1 MSSLSQPI
9 NLKNRIHSLDLIRG
23 FAVLGI
29 LIMNITSFSQI
40 SMAYMNPKIGAGLEG
55 YNQYFHGFNYIFAD
69 TRFMSIFSML
79 FGAGVVLFTKRI
91 EAKGKRVAALHYKR
105 MFWLLLFGLI
115 HAYFIWVGDI
125 LVAYAICGSLVF
137 FFRKKSIRTLFI
149 IAVILF
155 LVPISLNF
163 MTYYVMPKDALE
175 STFTFFYPSTEQIAL
190 QTKIMQ
196 GSYLE
201 QMPLRLEIALE
212 LQTFVFMN
220 EIFWR
225 TSAMMLLGMILYR
238 KGILSADK
246 STAYYKKMI
255 LVGFGPGL
263 ILSSIGLDQAYAS
276 EWSGAYVMNIGANY
290 KFVSGLFMALGYIG
304 LVIWIYKKGIFKKFQ
319 NRLQATGRMAFT
331 NYIGMSLIC
340 TLIFNGHGLGL
351 FGTLDRLQQFLIV
364 IAIWVIILIISP
376 LVLKKYQFGPL
387 ERMWRK
393 LIYFHFKIAK

>member
-1 MSSLSQPI
+1 MPKGSQPI
-9 NLKNRIHSLDLIRG
+9 DLKNRIHSLDLLRG

-40 SMAYMNPKIGAGLEG
+40 SMAYMNPTIGAGLEG

-79 FGAGVVLFTKRI
+79 FGAGVVLFTQRI

-125 LVAYAICGSLVF
+125 LVTYAICGSLVF

-155 LVPISLNF
+155 LIPISLKF
-163 MTYYVMPKDALE
+163 MTYYGMPADALE
-175 STFTFFYPSTEQIAL
+175 STFAFFHPSAEQIAS
-190 QTKIMQ
+190 QTQAMR

-201 QMPLRLEIALE
+201 QMPLRVEDAIQI
-212 LQTFVFMN
+212 QTLVFMI
-220 EIFWR
+220 EMFWR
-225 TSAMMLLGMILYR
+225 ASAMMLLGMILYR
-238 KGILSADK
+238 KGILSAEK
-246 STAYYKKMI
+246 STAYYKKLMW
-255 LVGFGPGL
+255 VGFVPGL
-263 ILSSIGLDQAYAS
+263 ILSGIGLSQVYAS
-276 EWSGAYVMNIGANY
+276 EWNAAYVMNIGANY

-304 LVIWIYKKGIFKKFQ
+304 LVIWCYKKGIFKKFQ
-319 NRLQATGRMAFT
+319 NRLRATGRMAFT
-331 NYIGMSLIC
+331 NYIGMSVIC
-340 TLIFNGHGLGL
+340 TLLFNGHGLGL

-364 IAIWVIILIISP
+364 ISVWVLILIISP
-376 LVLKKYQFGPL
+376 LVLKNYRLGPL
-387 ERMWRK
+387 EWLWRK
-393 LIYFHFKIAK
+393 LTYFSLKN

>member
-40 SMAYMNPKIGAGLEG
+40 GMAYMNPTIGAGLEG

-79 FGAGVVLFTKRI
+79 FGAGVVLFTQRI
-91 EAKGKRVAALHYKR
+91 EAKGERVAALHYKR
-105 MFWLLLFGLI
+105 MFWLLIFGLT

-149 IAVILF
+149 IAIILF
-155 LVPISLNF
+155 LIPISLNF
-163 MTYYVMPKDALE
+163 MTYYGMPKDALE
-175 STFTFFYPSTEQIAL
+175 RTFAFFYPSTEQIAA

-196 GSYLE
+196 GSYIE
-201 QMPLRLEIALE
+201 QMPLRIENALE
-212 LQTFVFMN
+212 LQTLVFMIN
-220 EIFWR
+220 TFWR

-246 STAYYKKMI
+246 STAYYNNMI
-255 LVGFGPGL
+255 WLGFVPGL
-263 ILSSIGLDQAYAS
+263 IISSLGLNQVYSSD
-276 EWSGAYVMNIGANY
+276 WSGAYVMNIGANY
-290 KFVSGLFMALGYIG
+290 KFVSGLLMALGYIG
-304 LVIWIYKKGIFKKFQ
+304 LVIWIYKKGIFKKLQ

-351 FGTLDRLQQFLIV
+351 FGTFDRLQQFLIV
-364 IAIWVIILIISP
+364 IGLWVIMLIISP

-387 ERMWRK
+387 ESMWRK
-393 LIYFHFKIAK
+393 LTYFSFKNS

>member
-40 SMAYMNPKIGAGLEG
+40 SMAYMNPTIGAGLEG
-55 YNQYFHGFNYIFAD
+55 YNQYFHGFNFIFAD

-79 FGAGVVLFTKRI
+79 FGAGVVLFTQRI

-149 IAVILF
+149 LAIILF
-155 LVPISLNF
+155 LIPIIFNF
-163 MTYYVMPKDALE
+163 MTFYGMPADELE
-175 STFTFFYPSTEQIAL
+175 STFAFFHPSIEEIAS
-190 QTKIMQ
+190 QTQSMR
-196 GSYLE
+196 GTYLK
-201 QMPLRLEIALE
+201 QMPLRMQVALG
-212 LQTFVFMN
+212 LQTVVFMI

-225 TSAMMLLGMILYR
+225 TSAMMLLGIILYR

-255 LVGFGPGL
+255 WVGFVPGL
-263 ILSSIGLDQAYAS
+263 ILSSIGLGQVYAS

-290 KFVSGLFMALGYIG
+290 KFMSGLFMALGYIG
-304 LVIWIYKKGIFKKFQ
+304 LVIWIYKKGIFKKLQ

-331 NYIGMSLIC
+331 NYIGMSVIC

-351 FGTLDRLQQFLIV
+351 FGMFDRLQQFLIV
-364 IAIWVIILIISP
+364 LSVWVLILILSP
-376 LVLKKYQFGPL
+376 LVLKNYRFGPL
-387 ERMWRK
+387 EWLWRK
-393 LIYFHFKIAK
+393 LTYFSLRN

>member
-40 SMAYMNPKIGAGLEG
+40 SMAYMNPTIGAGLEG

-69 TRFMSIFSML
+69 TRFMSIFSIL
-79 FGAGVVLFTKRI
+79 FGAGVVLFTQRI
-91 EAKGKRVAALHYKR
+91 EEKGKRVTALHYKR

-125 LVAYAICGSLVF
+125 LVAYAICGGLVF
-137 FFRKKSIRTLFI
+137 FFRKKSIRRLFI
-149 IAVILF
+149 MAIILF
-155 LVPISLNF
+155 LIPISLNF
-163 MTYYVMPKDALE
+163 ITYYGMPKEALE
-175 STFTFFYPSTEQIAL
+175 STFAFFYPSSEQIAL

-196 GSYLE
+196 SSYLE
-201 QMPLRLEIALE
+201 QMPLRLENAVEI
-212 LQTFVFMN
+212 QTLIFMI

-238 KGILSADK
+238 KGILSAEK

-255 LVGFGPGL
+255 WVGFVPGL
-263 ILSSIGLDQAYAS
+263 IISSIGLSQVYAS

-290 KFVSGLFMALGYIG
+290 KFVSGIFMALGYIG

-331 NYIGMSLIC
+331 NYIGMSVIC
-340 TLIFNGHGLGL
+340 ILIFNGHGLGL

-364 IAIWVIILIISP
+364 IAVWVLILIISP
-376 LVLKKYQFGPL
+376 LVLKKHQFGPL
-387 ERMWRK
+387 EWLWRK
-393 LIYFHFKIAK
+393 LTYFSFQNS

>member
-40 SMAYMNPKIGAGLEG
+40 SMAYMNPTIGAGLEG

-79 FGAGVVLFTKRI
+79 FGAGVVLFTQRI

-105 MFWLLLFGLI
+105 MFWLLLFGLT

-149 IAVILF
+149 LAVILF
-155 LVPISLNF
+155 LIPISLNF
-163 MTYYVMPKDALE
+163 MTYYGMPKDALE
-175 STFTFFYPSTEQIAL
+175 STFAFFYPSTEQIAV

-196 GSYLE
+196 GSYIE
-201 QMPLRLEIALE
+201 QMPLRIENALE
-212 LQTFVFMN
+212 LQTLVFMI

-255 LVGFGPGL
+255 WVGFVPGL
-263 ILSSIGLDQAYAS
+263 ILSSIGLGQVYAS

-304 LVIWIYKKGIFKKFQ
+304 LVIWIYKKEIFKKLQ

-331 NYIGMSLIC
+331 NYIGMSVIC

-351 FGTLDRLQQFLIV
+351 FGTFDRLQQFLIV
-364 IAIWVIILIISP
+364 ICVWVIMLIISP

-387 ERMWRK
+387 ESLWRK
-393 LIYFHFKIAK
+393 LTYFSFKNS

>member
-9 NLKNRIHSLDLIRG
+9 NLKNRIHSLDLLRG

-40 SMAYMNPKIGAGLEG
+40 SMAYMNPTIGAGLEG
-55 YNQYFHGFNYIFAD
+55 YNQYFHGFNFIFAD

-79 FGAGVVLFTKRI
+79 FGAGVVLFTQRI

-105 MFWLLLFGLI
+105 MFWLLLFGLM
-115 HAYFIWVGDI
+115 HAYFIWAGDI

-149 IAVILF
+149 MAIILF
-155 LVPISLNF
+155 LIPIIFNF
-163 MTYYVMPKDALE
+163 MTYYGMPADELE
-175 STFTFFYPSTEQIAL
+175 STFAFFNPSAEEIAS
-190 QTKIMQ
+190 QTQAMR

-201 QMPLRLEIALE
+201 QMPLRVEEALG
-212 LQTFVFMN
+212 LQTLVFML
-220 EIFWR
+220 EMFWR
-225 TSAMMLLGMILYR
+225 ASAMMLLGMILYR

-246 STAYYKKMI
+246 STAYYKKMMW
-255 LVGFGPGL
+255 VGFVPGL
-263 ILSSIGLDQAYAS
+263 ILSSIGLGQMYAS

-290 KFVSGLFMALGYIG
+290 KFLSGLFMALGYIG

-331 NYIGMSLIC
+331 NYIGMSVIC

-364 IAIWVIILIISP
+364 IAVWIVILIISP
-376 LVLKKYQFGPL
+376 LVLKNYRFGPL
-387 ERMWRK
+387 EWLWRK
-393 LIYFHFKIAK
+393 LTYFSFQNS

>member
-40 SMAYMNPKIGAGLEG
+40 SMAYMNPTIGDGLEG
-55 YNQYFHGFNYIFAD
+55 YNQYFHGFNFIFAD
-69 TRFMSIFSML
+69 TRFMSIFSIL
-79 FGAGVVLFTKRI
+79 FGAGVVLFTQRI

-105 MFWLLLFGLI
+105 MFWLLFFGLI

-149 IAVILF
+149 MAIILF
-155 LVPISLNF
+155 LIPIIFNS
-163 MTYYVMPKDALE
+163 MTFYGMPADELE
-175 STFTFFYPSTEQIAL
+175 STFAFFHPSTEEIAS
-190 QTKIMQ
+190 QTQAMR
-196 GSYLE
+196 GSYLK
-201 QMPLRLEIALE
+201 QMPLRMEEALG
-212 LQTFVFMN
+212 LQTVVFMI

-225 TSAMMLLGMILYR
+225 TSAMMLLGMILFR

-255 LVGFGPGL
+255 WVGFVPGL
-263 ILSSIGLDQAYAS
+263 IISSIGLGQVYAS

-290 KFVSGLFMALGYIG
+290 KFLSGLFMALGYIG

-331 NYIGMSLIC
+331 NYIGMSVIC
-340 TLIFNGHGLGL
+340 TLIFNGHGLGF

-364 IAIWVIILIISP
+364 IAVWIVILIISP
-376 LVLKKYQFGPL
+376 LVLKNYRFGPL
-387 ERMWRK
+387 EWLWRK
-393 LIYFHFKIAK
+393 LTYFSFQNS

>member
-23 FAVLGI
+23 FAILGI

-40 SMAYMNPKIGAGLEG
+40 SMAYMNPTIGAGLEG
-55 YNQYFHGFNYIFAD
+55 YNQYFHGFNFIFAD

-79 FGAGVVLFTKRI
+79 FGAGVILFTQRI

-105 MFWLLLFGLI
+105 MFWLLFFGLI

-149 IAVILF
+149 MAIILF
-155 LVPISLNF
+155 LIPIIFNF
-163 MTYYVMPKDALE
+163 MTFYGMPADELE
-175 STFTFFYPSTEQIAL
+175 STFAFFHPSTEEIAS
-190 QTKIMQ
+190 QTKAMR
-196 GSYLE
+196 GSYLK
-201 QMPLRLEIALE
+201 QMPLRMEEALG
-212 LQTFVFMN
+212 LQTVVFMI

-255 LVGFGPGL
+255 WVGFVPGL
-263 ILSSIGLDQAYAS
+263 ILSSIGLGQVYAS

-290 KFVSGLFMALGYIG
+290 KFLSGLFMALGYIG

-331 NYIGMSLIC
+331 NYIGMSVIC

-351 FGTLDRLQQFLIV
+351 FGKLDRLQQFLIV
-364 IAIWVIILIISP
+364 IGVWVIMLIISP

-387 ERMWRK
+387 ESLWRK
-393 LIYFHFKIAK
+393 LTYFSFKNN

>member
-40 SMAYMNPKIGAGLEG
+40 SMAYMNPTIGAGLEG

-79 FGAGVVLFTKRI
+79 FGAGVVLFTQRI

-105 MFWLLLFGLI
+105 MFWLLLFGLT

-263 ILSSIGLDQAYAS
+263 IISSIGLGQAYAS

-331 NYIGMSLIC
+331 NYIGMSVIC

-351 FGTLDRLQQFLIV
+351 FGTFDRLQQFLIV
-364 IAIWVIILIISP
+364 IGVWVIMLIISP

-387 ERMWRK
+387 ESMWRK
-393 LIYFHFKIAK
+393 LTYFSFKNS

>member
-40 SMAYMNPKIGAGLEG
+40 NMAYMNPTIGAGLEG

-69 TRFMSIFSML
+69 TRFMSIFSIL
-79 FGAGVVLFTKRI
+79 FGAGVVLFTQRI
-91 EAKGKRVAALHYKR
+91 EAKGKRVASLHYKR

-149 IAVILF
+149 MAVILF

-163 MTYYVMPKDALE
+163 MTYYGMPKDALE
-175 STFTFFYPSTEQIAL
+175 STFAFFYPSTEQIAL
-190 QTKIMQ
+190 ETKIMQ
-196 GSYLE
+196 GSYLD
-201 QMPLRLEIALE
+201 QMPLRLENAIG
-212 LQTFVFMN
+212 LQTIVFMI

-255 LVGFGPGL
+255 WVGFVPGL
-263 ILSSIGLDQAYAS
+263 ILSIIGLDQVYAS

-290 KFVSGLFMALGYIG
+290 KFISGLFMALSYIG
-304 LVIWIYKKGIFKKFQ
+304 LLIWIYKKGIFKKLQ

-331 NYIGMSLIC
+331 NYIGMSVIC

-351 FGTLDRLQQFLIV
+351 FGTFDRLYQFLIV
-364 IAIWVIILIISP
+364 TALWLIILIISP
-376 LVLKKYQFGPL
+376 LVLKKFQHGPL
-387 ERMWRK
+387 EWLWRK
-393 LIYFHFKIAK
+393 LTYFSSN

>member
-40 SMAYMNPKIGAGLEG
+40 SMAYMNPTIGAGLEG

-79 FGAGVVLFTKRI
+79 FGAGVVLFTQRI

-105 MFWLLLFGLI
+105 MFWLLLFGLT

-263 ILSSIGLDQAYAS
+263 IISSIGLGQAYAS

-304 LVIWIYKKGIFKKFQ
+304 LVIWIYKKGIFKKLQ

-331 NYIGMSLIC
+331 NYIGMSVIC

-351 FGTLDRLQQFLIV
+351 FGTFDRFQQFLIV
-364 IAIWVIILIISP
+364 IGVWVIMLIISP

-387 ERMWRK
+387 ESMWRK
-393 LIYFHFKIAK
+393 LTYFSFKNS

>member
-9 NLKNRIHSLDLIRG
+9 NLKNRINSLDLIRG

-40 SMAYMNPKIGAGLEG
+40 GMAYMNPTIGAGLEG

-79 FGAGVVLFTKRI
+79 FGAGVVLFTQRI
-91 EAKGKRVAALHYKR
+91 EAKGERVAALHYKR
-105 MFWLLLFGLI
+105 MFWLLIFGLT

-149 IAVILF
+149 IAIVLF
-155 LVPISLNF
+155 LIPISLNF
-163 MTYYVMPKDALE
+163 MTYYGMPKDALE
-175 STFTFFYPSTEQIAL
+175 STFAFFYPSTEQIAA

-196 GSYLE
+196 GSYIE
-201 QMPLRLEIALE
+201 QMPLRIENALE
-212 LQTFVFMN
+212 LQTLVFM
-220 EIFWR
+220 IDTFWR

-246 STAYYKKMI
+246 STAYYYNMI
-255 LVGFGPGL
+255 WLGFVPGL
-263 ILSSIGLDQAYAS
+263 IISSLGLNQVYSSD
-276 EWSGAYVMNIGANY
+276 WSGAYVMNIGANY
-290 KFVSGLFMALGYIG
+290 KFVSGLLMALGYIG
-304 LVIWIYKKGIFKKFQ
+304 LVIWIYKKGIFKKLQ

-351 FGTLDRLQQFLIV
+351 FGTFDRLQQFLIV
-364 IAIWVIILIISP
+364 IGLWVIMLIISP

-387 ERMWRK
+387 ESMWRK
-393 LIYFHFKIAK
+393 LTYFSFKNS

>member
-1 MSSLSQPI
+1 MSSLYQPI

-40 SMAYMNPKIGAGLEG
+40 NIAYMNPTIGAGLQG
-55 YNQYFHGFNYIFAD
+55 YNKYFHGFNYIFAD

-79 FGAGVVLFTKRI
+79 FGAGMVLFTQRI
-91 EAKGKRVAALHYKR
+91 EAKGKRVATLHFKR

-149 IAVILF
+149 MAVILF

-163 MTYYVMPKDALE
+163 MTYYGMPKDALE
-175 STFTFFYPSTEQIAL
+175 STFAFFYPSTEQIAL
-190 QTKIMQ
+190 ETKIMQ
-196 GSYLE
+196 GSYLD
-201 QMPLRLEIALE
+201 QMPLRLENAIG
-212 LQTFVFMN
+212 LQTIVFMI

-246 STAYYKKMI
+246 SIGYYKKMI
-255 LVGFGPGL
+255 WIGFVPGL
-263 ILSSIGLDQAYAS
+263 ILSIIGLDQVYAS

-290 KFVSGLFMALGYIG
+290 KFLSGLFMASSYIG
-304 LVIWIYKKGIFKKFQ
+304 LLIWIYKKGIFKKLQ

-331 NYIGMSLIC
+331 NYIGMSVIC

-351 FGTLDRLQQFLIV
+351 FGTFDRLQQFVIV
-364 IAIWVIILIISP
+364 IGIWVTMLIISP
-376 LVLKKYQFGPL
+376 LVLKKFQYGPL
-387 ERMWRK
+387 EWLWRK
-393 LIYFHFKIAK
+393 LTYFSFN

>member
-1 MSSLSQPI
+1 
-9 NLKNRIHSLDLIRG
+9 
-23 FAVLGI
+23 
-29 LIMNITSFSQI
+29 
-40 SMAYMNPKIGAGLEG
+40 
-55 YNQYFHGFNYIFAD
+55 
-69 TRFMSIFSML
+69 
-79 FGAGVVLFTKRI
+79 VVLFTQRI

-105 MFWLLLFGLI
+105 MFWLLFFGLI

-149 IAVILF
+149 MAIILF
-155 LVPISLNF
+155 LIPIIFNF
-163 MTYYVMPKDALE
+163 MTFYGMPADELE
-175 STFTFFYPSTEQIAL
+175 STFAFFHPSTEEIAS
-190 QTKIMQ
+190 QTQAMR
-196 GSYLE
+196 GSYLK
-201 QMPLRLEIALE
+201 QMPLRMEEALG
-212 LQTFVFMN
+212 LQTVVFMI

-255 LVGFGPGL
+255 WVGFVPGL
-263 ILSSIGLDQAYAS
+263 ILSSIGLGQVYAS

-304 LVIWIYKKGIFKKFQ
+304 LVIWIYKKGIFKKLQ

-331 NYIGMSLIC
+331 NYIGMSVIC

-351 FGTLDRLQQFLIV
+351 FGIFDRLQQFLIV
-364 IAIWVIILIISP
+364 IGVWVIMLIISP

-387 ERMWRK
+387 ESLWRK
-393 LIYFHFKIAK
+393 LTYFSFKNS

>member
-40 SMAYMNPKIGAGLEG
+40 GMAYMNPTIGAGLEG

-79 FGAGVVLFTKRI
+79 FGAGVILFTQRI
-91 EAKGKRVAALHYKR
+91 EAKGERVAVLHYKR
-105 MFWLLLFGLI
+105 MFWLLIFGLT

-149 IAVILF
+149 IAIVLF
-155 LVPISLNF
+155 LIPIILNF
-163 MTYYVMPKDALE
+163 MTYYGMPKDALE
-175 STFTFFYPSTEQIAL
+175 RTFAFFYPSTEQIAAK
-190 QTKIMQ
+190 TKIMQ
-196 GSYLE
+196 GSYIE
-201 QMPLRLEIALE
+201 QMPLRIENALE
-212 LQTFVFMN
+212 LQTLVFM
-220 EIFWR
+220 IDTFWR
-225 TSAMMLLGMILYR
+225 TSAMMLLGIILYR

-246 STAYYKKMI
+246 STAYYNNMI
-255 LVGFGPGL
+255 WLGFVPGL
-263 ILSSIGLDQAYAS
+263 IISSLGLNQVYSSD
-276 EWSGAYVMNIGANY
+276 WSGAYVMNIGANY
-290 KFVSGLFMALGYIG
+290 KFLSGLLMALGYIG
-304 LVIWIYKKGIFKKFQ
+304 LVIWIYKKGIFKKLQ

-351 FGTLDRLQQFLIV
+351 FGTFDRLQQFLIV
-364 IAIWVIILIISP
+364 IGLWVIMLIISP

-387 ERMWRK
+387 ESMLRK
-393 LIYFHFKIAK
+393 LTYSSFKNS

>member
-40 SMAYMNPKIGAGLEG
+40 SMAYMNPTIVDGLEG
-55 YNQYFHGFNYIFAD
+55 YNQYFHGFNFIFAD

-79 FGAGVVLFTKRI
+79 FGAGVVLFTQRI

-105 MFWLLLFGLI
+105 MFWLLFFGLI

-149 IAVILF
+149 MAIILF
-155 LVPISLNF
+155 LIPIIFNF
-163 MTYYVMPKDALE
+163 MTFYGMPADELE
-175 STFTFFYPSTEQIAL
+175 STFAFFHPSTEEIAS
-190 QTKIMQ
+190 QTQAMR
-196 GSYLE
+196 GSYLK
-201 QMPLRLEIALE
+201 QMPLRMEEAMG
-212 LQTFVFMN
+212 LQTVVFMI

-255 LVGFGPGL
+255 WVGFVPGL
-263 ILSSIGLDQAYAS
+263 IISSIGLGQVYAS

-290 KFVSGLFMALGYIG
+290 KFLSGLFMALGYIG
-304 LVIWIYKKGIFKKFQ
+304 LIIWIYKKGIFKKFQ
-319 NRLQATGRMAFT
+319 NRLQAAGRMAFT
-331 NYIGMSLIC
+331 NYIGMSVIC

-364 IAIWVIILIISP
+364 IAVWIVILIISP
-376 LVLKKYQFGPL
+376 LVLKNYRFGPL
-387 ERMWRK
+387 EWLWRK
-393 LIYFHFKIAK
+393 LTYFSFQNS

>member
-1 MSSLSQPI
+1 MSKLSQPI
-9 NLKNRIHSLDLIRG
+9 DLKNRIHSLDLLRG

-55 YNQYFHGFNYIFAD
+55 YNQYFHGFNFIFAD

-79 FGAGVVLFTKRI
+79 FGAGVILFTQRI

-149 IAVILF
+149 MVVILF
-155 LVPISLNF
+155 LIPISLKF
-163 MTYYVMPKDALE
+163 MTYYGMPADALE
-175 STFTFFYPSTEQIAL
+175 STFAFFHPSAEQIAS
-190 QTKIMQ
+190 QTQAMR

-201 QMPLRLEIALE
+201 QMPLRVEDAIQI
-212 LQTFVFMN
+212 QTLVFMI
-220 EIFWR
+220 EMFWR
-225 TSAMMLLGMILYR
+225 ASAMMLLGMILYR
-238 KGILSADK
+238 KGILSAEK
-246 STAYYKKMI
+246 STAYYKKLMW
-255 LVGFGPGL
+255 VGFVPGL
-263 ILSSIGLDQAYAS
+263 ILSGIGLSQVYAS
-276 EWSGAYVMNIGANY
+276 EWNAAYVMNIGANY

-304 LVIWIYKKGIFKKFQ
+304 LVIWCYKKGIFKKFQ
-319 NRLQATGRMAFT
+319 NRLRATGRMAFT
-331 NYIGMSLIC
+331 NYIGMSVIC
-340 TLIFNGHGLGL
+340 TLLFNGHGLGL

-364 IAIWVIILIISP
+364 ISVLVLILIISP
-376 LVLKKYQFGPL
+376 LVLKNYRLGPL
-387 ERMWRK
+387 EWLWRK
-393 LIYFHFKIAK
+393 LTYFSLKN

>member
-40 SMAYMNPKIGAGLEG
+40 GMAYMNPTIGAGLEG

-79 FGAGVVLFTKRI
+79 FGAGVVLFTQRI
-91 EAKGKRVAALHYKR
+91 EAKGERVAALHYKR
-105 MFWLLLFGLI
+105 MFWLLIFGLT

-125 LVAYAICGSLVF
+125 LVAYAICGSLVY

-149 IAVILF
+149 IAIVLF
-155 LVPISLNF
+155 LIPISLNF
-163 MTYYVMPKDALE
+163 MTYYGMPKDALE
-175 STFTFFYPSTEQIAL
+175 STFAFFYPSTEQIAA

-196 GSYLE
+196 GSYIE
-201 QMPLRLEIALE
+201 QMPLRIENALE
-212 LQTFVFMN
+212 LQTLVFM
-220 EIFWR
+220 IDTFWR
-225 TSAMMLLGMILYR
+225 TSSMMLLGMILYR

-246 STAYYKKMI
+246 STAYYNNMI
-255 LVGFGPGL
+255 WLGFVPGL
-263 ILSSIGLDQAYAS
+263 IISSLGLNQVYSYD
-276 EWSGAYVMNIGANY
+276 WSGAYVMNIGANY
-290 KFVSGLFMALGYIG
+290 KFVSGLLMALGYIG
-304 LVIWIYKKGIFKKFQ
+304 LVIWIYKKGIFKKLQ

-351 FGTLDRLQQFLIV
+351 FGTFDRLQQFLIV
-364 IAIWVIILIISP
+364 IGLWVIMLIISP

-387 ERMWRK
+387 ESMWRK
-393 LIYFHFKIAK
+393 LTYYSFKNS